1 MELHQL
7 RYVLAVAETGNF
19 TRAATRSFVAQ
30 PSLSQQ
36 IAKLEQELGHRLFHR
51 LGRRAVPTDA
61 GRIFIERARR
71 ILMDVEDA
79 VKEMRDDPQVG
90 RTISIGAVPTL
101 APYLLP
107 LLIQR
112 TRETMP
118 NLRVLTREGFRADL
132 VEAVVRG
139 ELDLAL
145 ASLPLKDP
153 RLSIEPVFAESLL
166 LVVSRDH
173 RLAEAPDVRP
183 SDLAEEYFV
192 MLGDGSTLTSQIQR
206 FCGEYDFTPRIGYRC
221 AQVAT
226 LKALVAT
233 GVGVAILPQIT
244 RRPNDDGRL
253 VYRELSGR
261 PPHREIAVIR
271 HLQRYQSRGTEA
283 FLKLVREEFRGR
295 GIRDESA
302 GARVSQPG
310 RGGTSGLPSPA

>member
-19 TRAATRSFVAQ
+19 TRAASQAFVAQ

-36 IAKLEQELGHRLFHR
+36 VAKLEQELGHRLFHR
-51 LGRRAVPTDA
+51 LGRRAVPTEA

-71 ILMDVEDA
+71 ILLDVEDA
-79 VKEMRDDPQVG
+79 TKEIRDDPQVG

-107 LLIQR
+107 LLLQR

-118 NLRVLTREGFRADL
+118 NLEVLTREGFRADL

-145 ASLPLKDP
+145 VSIPLKDH
-153 RLSIEPVFAESLL
+153 RLSVEPVFSEPLL
-166 LVVSRDH
+166 LAINRDH
-173 RLAEAPDVRP
+173 PLAGRATVRP
-183 SDLAEEYFV
+183 SDLAAETFV
-192 MLGDGSTLTSQIQR
+192 MLGDGSILTSQIQR
-206 FCGEYDFTPRIGYRC
+206 FCGENDFIPRFGYRC

-233 GVGVAILPQIT
+233 GVGIAILPEIA
-244 RRPNDDGRL
+244 RRPEDDPRL
-253 VYRELSGR
+253 VYRTLSGQT
-261 PPHREIAVIR
+261 PHREIGVIR

-283 FLKLVREEFRGR
+283 FLKLVREEFRDR
-295 GIRDESA
+295 TATVDPQA
-302 GARVSQPG
+302 PK
-310 RGGTSGLPSPA
+310 